1 MSGIKGKNTKPE
13 LMIRSALHGRGYR
26 YVLHDRRL
34 PGRPDIVF
42 PKRNAVIE
50 VQGCFWHGHACHLFK
65 WPKSSTE
72 FWHEKISANV
82 ARDLRN
88 RDALMGAGW
97 RVAEVW
103 ECQMRGKEMRPIGAL
118 TEQLAQFLEGNSRRL
133 VIGADK
139 RIEAPKDH

>member
-1 MSGIKGKNTKPE
+1 MMSGIKGKNTKPE
-13 LMIRSALHGRGYR
+13 LMIRSALHGLGYR

-50 VQGCFWHGHACHLFK
+50 VQGCFWHGHDCHLFK
-65 WPKSSTE
+65 WPGSNTE
-72 FWHEKISANV
+72 FWKEKITANV

-88 RDALMGAGW
+88 RDALISAGW

-103 ECQMRGKEMRPIGAL
+103 ECQLRGKEMQPLEAVI
-118 TEQLAQFLEGNSRRL
+118 EQLVGFLKSAENSL
-133 VIGADK
+133 TIGVED
-139 RIEAPKDH
+139 RIVSSI